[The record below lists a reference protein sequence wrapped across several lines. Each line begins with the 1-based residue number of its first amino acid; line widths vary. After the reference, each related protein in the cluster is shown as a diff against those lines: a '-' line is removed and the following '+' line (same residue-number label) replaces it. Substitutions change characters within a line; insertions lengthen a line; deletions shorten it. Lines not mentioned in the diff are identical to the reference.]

1 MAYKSLAQFVAALEA
16 EGELKRVKEF
26 VDPRLQI
33 TEIADRYIKNEGP
46 ALLFENTGTGFPL
59 LINALGSEKR
69 MCMALG
75 VDKLDT
81 IAEDIE
87 ALFKTLTS
95 PKQSLAD
102 KVMMLPQLGKIASWM
117 PKTISGK
124 GACQQ
129 VIMEEP
135 DITKIPVMTCWP
147 SDGGPFITLPVIN
160 TLDPENGIRNVGMYR
175 MQVFGPTLT
184 GMHWHK
190 HKVSAGHF
198 KKYQEMGKKMPV
210 AVVL

>member
-1 MAYKSLAQFVAALEA
+1 
-16 EGELKRVKEF
+16 
-26 VDPRLQI
+26 
-33 TEIADRYIKNEGP
+33 
-46 ALLFENTGTGFPL
+46 
-59 LINALGSEKR
+59 
-69 MCMALG
+69 
-75 VDKLDT
+75 
-81 IAEDIE
+81 
-87 ALFKTLTS
+87 
-95 PKQSLAD
+95 
-102 KVMMLPQLGKIASWM
+102 
-117 PKTISGK
+117 
-124 GACQQ
+124 
-129 VIMEEP
+129 IMEEP

-210 AVVL
+210 AVVLGGDPVYTYAATAPLPPNVR